1 MSNQTIID
9 TSFYLSYINGGCS
22 DELLNGDYLNLNNKF
37 AIRIVYTKT
46 DIWYEVDQEP
56 LMEGCYV
63 YATNDFKDCLN
74 WCNENLGTNILY
86 Y

>member
-1 MSNQTIID
+1 MIVELKS
-9 TSFYLSYINGGCS
+9 YLEYIGNGHS
-22 DELLNGDYLNLNNKF
+22 DELFNGDHLTLNNTY
-37 AIRIVYTKT
+37 AIRVVYSGK

-74 WCNENLGTNILY
+74 WCNEHLGTNILY